1 MCDRDASTA
10 AHCDQCSAN
19 HRLED
24 VAQSRASLK
33 QWWVLTNVSGT
44 APALKYLVGGRQ
56 KQMVVWGGERRTH
69 C

>member
-1 MCDRDASTA
+1 MTDVGPRVHYC
-10 AHCDQCSAN
+10 QCSAG

-24 VAQSRASLK
+24 VAQSRAGLK
-33 QWWVLTNVSGT
+33 QWWVLTYMSGT

-56 KQMVVWGGERRTH
+56 KQMVVWRGERCTH